1 MALSLISIPLGGR
14 GVPSLY
20 KPYRMIRLSRIQR
33 VGWKTYKEGFAPPM
47 AGGALV
53 LQVPVHS
60 GKAGDANRTV
70 DAATLIALDEDFS
83 AVSAQ
88 RTPLYTRQNPGS
100 QGRGER

>member
-1 MALSLISIPLGGR
+1 
-14 GVPSLY
+14 
-20 KPYRMIRLSRIQR
+20 MIRLSRIQR
-33 VGWKTYKEGFAPPM
+33 VGWKTYEEGFAPPM

-100 QGRGER
+100 KGRG